1 MITHMSDPTPPW
13 RIAGAYF
20 ESCNCDAI
28 CPCRMVGGKPGGR
41 STSGV
46 CFGVLSWRIDDGH
59 LGSVSLAGLNAALV
73 VRYDDDEPGSPWQF
87 NIHIDER
94 GDAEQRK
101 VLADLLTGKLGGK
114 SVLGLPWLRKP
125 SELLSVK
132 TSRIEITH
140 GDDHELRIGET
151 VELRASRHVATD
163 EVVSCVI
170 PGHDH
175 PGTELYADTLS
186 VHDGPFEWELTD
198 RCAFVTDFEYRSDA

>member
-1 MITHMSDPTPPW
+1 MSDPTPSW

-41 STSGV
+41 STYGV

-59 LGSVSLAGLNAALV
+59 VGSVSLAGLNAALV
-73 VRYDDDEPGSPWQF
+73 IRYDDDEPGSPWQF
-87 NIHIDER
+87 NVHVDER
-94 GDAEQRK
+94 GDERQQAA
-101 VLADLLTGKLGGK
+101 LADLLTGKLGGE

-125 SELLSVK
+125 SELRQVK
-132 TSRIEITH
+132 ASRIEIDH
-140 GDDHELRIGET
+140 AGAGHELRIGDT

-170 PGHDH
+170 PGHHH

-198 RCAFVTDFEYRSDA
+198 RCAFVTDFEYLSDA